1 MIKVTE
7 KERLNKELME
17 LLIEQHHANG
27 ERRLEIGKR
36 IGEIQ
41 TRLGQ
46 IIPEQNAGNMY
57 NNKDE
62 EER

>member
-1 MIKVTE
+1 VIKVTE
-7 KERLNKELME
+7 KERLLAEAHELDKENE
-17 LLIEQHHANG
+17 NTTG

-36 IGEIQ
+36 LGEIQ
-41 TRLGQ
+41 ERLGQ

-57 NNKDE
+57 

>member
-1 MIKVTE
+1 MEEQDCERTRLLAELKVLQNPPFE
-7 KERLNKELME
+7 
-17 LLIEQHHANG
+17 ISG
-27 ERRLEIGKR
+27 ETQLKVGKR
-36 IGEIQ
+36 VYEIQ

-57 NNKDE
+57 